1 MFLFHKNYCQGKAP
15 GPLRGGEG
23 NHGEATARRVGA
35 ADTHDGRAGDGGR
48 GSRAAR
54 AGPRCAPLQG
64 SLSTPAGLG
73 QRVRVVAERRLGAA
87 ELRELNR
94 IGVNLNQMARAMNA
108 GAAAPAGTREAVEQ
122 VSELVARVL
131 AGEAE

>member
-1 MFLFHKNYCQGKAP
+1 MARPRLGEEER
-15 GPLRGGEG
+15 RGRTVGVRVT
-23 NHGEATARRVGA
+23 EAEEAELQERAQDARLSVGA
-35 ADTHDGRAGDGGR
+35 YLRRRA
-48 GSRAAR
+48 
-54 AGPRCAPLQG
+54 
-64 SLSTPAGLG
+64 LG
-73 QRVRVVAERRLGAA
+73 QRVRMAAERRLGGA